1 MAYKGLDRKSIEE
14 YVRIAGETADTI
26 TKELTK
32 ESVFD
37 PIMIKALDTVES
49 MIKKKKCVVYGG
61 TALNAIM
68 PPHLQFYDPEYD
80 LPDWDFFT
88 NDPIMTAIEI
98 ADKVRSKTGTEVS
111 VTTAAHE
118 GTYKIFAE
126 GQAIADITY
135 VSKNVLNILREHS
148 IIKNGIH
155 YSGPDYLRM
164 SAYLELSR
172 PLGQP
177 DRWEKVMRRLSLLN
191 KVYPIKIPVKKD
203 KNVDK
208 VKEIKTRLMG
218 LLMDVQDT
226 KTLRK
231 NGEGDIFAFIGP
243 EIFSV
248 VRRIIQKSSSGKSP
262 IPMRVGSVS
271 GGIMLMSP
279 SPEKT
284 CELVMKCLKE
294 TGSGSGGG
302 SGSGSKNRD
311 DYNIIKKDGSG
322 EFLGERYVIYHG
334 KGKRDGHEVCTI
346 VGVHNACQSIYTI
359 RVKHQRTTRSIRIG
373 SVESMLYIYNSL
385 LFSKKGYKDTF
396 GEHEILRAVDSL
408 IKLHIRV
415 FSVQNKSIIP
425 LPIECI
431 GEQETIK
438 KMRED
443 KKKDIKKLM
452 AERGKTSIEYI
463 RRNIRYDG
471 GDKNMRRII
480 ERAIERE
487 KEHKNRS

>member
-1 MAYKGLDRKSIEE
+1 MSYRGLDRDSIEE

-37 PIMIKALDTVES
+37 PIMIHALDTVES

-68 PPHLQFYDPEYD
+68 PVYLQFYDPEYD

-88 NDPIMTAIEI
+88 NDPIMIAIEI
-98 ADKVRSKTGTEVS
+98 ADKVQSKTGTEVS

-118 GTYKIFAE
+118 GTYKIFTE

-135 VSKNVLNILREHS
+135 VPKDVLNILREHS
-148 IIKNGIH
+148 IVKDGIH

-164 SAYLELSR
+164 SSYLELSR

-191 KVYPIKIPVKKD
+191 KAYPIKIPVKKTKHD
-203 KNVDK
+203 DK
-208 VKEIKTRLMG
+208 VRGIKTRLLR
-218 LLMDVQDT
+218 LLMDIQDT

-231 NGEGDIFAFIGP
+231 NGDGSTFAFIGP

-248 VRRIIQKSSSGKSP
+248 VRRILQKSGSSKSSTGV
-262 IPMRVGSVS
+262 IVGVGSVP

-284 CELVMKCLKE
+284 CELVLKCIRE
-294 TGSGSGGG
+294 SGSGIRGE
-302 SGSGSKNRD
+302 SYSFV
-311 DYNIIKKDGSG
+311 KKDGSG
-322 EFLGERYVIYHG
+322 EFLGERYIIYSG
-334 KGKRDGHEVCTI
+334 KGEKIGRELCTI
-346 VGVHNACQSIYTI
+346 VGVNNACQSIYTI
-359 RVKHQRTTRSIRIG
+359 RVKHEKTTRSIRIG
-373 SVESMLYIYNSL
+373 SVESLLYIYNSL
-385 LFSKKGYKDTF
+385 LFSEKKDIETF
-396 GEHEILRAVDSL
+396 GEHEILRAIDSL
-408 IKLHIRV
+408 IKLHIRILTIQKKPV
-415 FSVQNKSIIP
+415 IP
-425 LPIECI
+425 FPTECI

-443 KKKDIKKLM
+443 KKRSIKKLL

-487 KEHKNRS
+487 KEHTNIS

>member
-1 MAYKGLDRKSIEE
+1 MYKGLNHESIEK

-37 PIMIKALDTVES
+37 PIMIKALDIVES

-61 TALNAIM
+61 TALNAIL
-68 PPHLQFYDPEYD
+68 PKHLQFYDPEYD

-88 NDPIMTAIEI
+88 NDPIMIAIEI
-98 ADKVRSKTGTEVS
+98 ADNVKSKTGSDVNVS
-111 VTTAAHE
+111 TAAHE
-118 GTYKIFAE
+118 GTYKIFTE

-135 VSKNVLNILREHS
+135 IPKDVLKILRDHS
-148 IIKNGIH
+148 IIKDGIH

-164 SAYLELSR
+164 GSYLELSR

-191 KVYPIKIPVKKD
+191 KAYPITIPTKKST
-203 KNVDK
+203 
-208 VKEIKTRLMG
+208 KEDIVRGIKTKLLG

-226 KTLRK
+226 TTLRK
-231 NGEGDIFAFIGP
+231 NGNGSVFAFIGP

-248 VRRIIQKSSSGKSP
+248 VRRVLQKSSSGKSP
-262 IPMRVGSVS
+262 PSLRAGSVS
-271 GGIMLMSP
+271 GGIMLVSP

-284 CELVMKCLKE
+284 SELVVKCLRE
-294 TGSGSGGG
+294 N
-302 SGSGSKNRD
+302 GSGSKND
-311 DYNIIKKDGSG
+311 DTYNVIKKEGSG
-322 EFLGERYVIYHG
+322 EFLGERYVIYQG
-334 KGKRDGHEVCTI
+334 KGKKIGHELCTI
-346 VGVHNACQSIYTI
+346 VGVNNACQSIYTI
-359 RVKHQRTTRSIRIG
+359 RVKHQGKVRSIRIG
-373 SVESMLYIYNSL
+373 SVESLLYIYNSL
-385 LFSKKGYKDTF
+385 LFSKKKDVGTF

-415 FSVQNKSIIP
+415 LSLQKKPVLPF
-425 LPIECI
+425 PIECI

-443 KKKDIKKLM
+443 KKKDIKKLV
-452 AERGKTSIEYI
+452 AERGKASIEYI

-480 ERAIERE
+480 ERAFERE
-487 KEHKNRS
+487 KEHQTMDS

>member
-1 MAYKGLDRKSIEE
+1 MYKGLDRDSIEE

-68 PPHLQFYDPEYD
+68 PKHLQFYDPEYD

-88 NDPIMTAIEI
+88 NDPIMIAVEI
-98 ADKVRSKTGTEVS
+98 ADKVKSKTGSEVN
-111 VTTAAHE
+111 VVTAAHE
-118 GTYKIFAE
+118 GTYKIYTE

-135 VSKNVLNILREHS
+135 VPKDVLKILRDHS
-148 IIKNGIH
+148 VIKDGIY

-164 SAYLELSR
+164 SSYLELSR

-191 KVYPIKIPVKKD
+191 NAYPIKVPSKKP
-203 KNVDK
+203 KNEDMVMG
-208 VKEIKTRLMG
+208 IKTKLLG
-218 LLMDVQDT
+218 LLMDIQDT

-231 NGEGDIFAFIGP
+231 DDKGSVFAFVGP

-248 VRRIIQKSSSGKSP
+248 VRRVLQKTSSGKSP
-262 IPMRVGSVS
+262 PSLRTGSVP

-284 CELVMKCLKE
+284 SELVLRVIHE
-294 TGSGSGGG
+294 SG
-302 SGSGSKNRD
+302 SGSGSD
-311 DYNIIKKDGSG
+311 DGESEEYHVVKKDGSG
-322 EFLGERYVIYHG
+322 EFLGDRYVIYHG
-334 KGKRDGHEVCTI
+334 KGKKIGHEICTI
-346 VGVHNACQSIYTI
+346 IGVNNACQSIYTI
-359 RVKHQRTTRSIRIG
+359 RVKHQGSVRSIRIG
-373 SVESMLYIYNSL
+373 SVESLLYVYNAL
-385 LFSKKGYKDTF
+385 LFSKKKDIGTF

-415 FSVQNKSIIP
+415 LSTQKKPVLPF
-425 LPIECI
+425 PIECI

-438 KMRED
+438 KMREN
-443 KKKDIKKLM
+443 KKKDIKRLV
-452 AERGKTSIEYI
+452 AERGKASIEYI

-480 ERAIERE
+480 ERAFERE
-487 KEHKNRS
+487 KEHQNMS